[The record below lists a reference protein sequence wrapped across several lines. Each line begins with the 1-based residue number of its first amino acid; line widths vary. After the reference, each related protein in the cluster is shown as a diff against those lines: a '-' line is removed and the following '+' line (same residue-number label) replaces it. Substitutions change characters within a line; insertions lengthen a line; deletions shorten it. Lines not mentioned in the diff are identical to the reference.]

1 MERNPELLSGGSLR
15 NNPLPAKWR
24 TNSVTEEVSSSEDN
38 RISAE
43 FHDEVAGPEPW
54 PKESRARA
62 IRKKCQQIS
71 GEEELSG
78 HQHTQMKMG
87 T

>member
-1 MERNPELLSGGSLR
+1 MMG
-15 NNPLPAKWR
+15 
-24 TNSVTEEVSSSEDN
+24 EVSSSSEDD

-62 IRKKCQQIS
+62 IRKQCQLIS

-78 HQHTQMKMG
+78 HQHTRMKMG
-87 T
+87 TLMSKMKMTKRMREWTRRVMI